1 MKMSQVFSINRVF
14 LHKLHQ
20 PPCCLGNFAD
30 WRRQFHDYDRDTR
43 SQSQNEEGPS
53 RLSLQMTSVWF
64 WHNLP
69 HWGISKGLIRWWNY
83 EIYLLFLLLVKFH
96 VSGKCEIYSP
106 VQRILQ
112 CFSLCV
118 ILSVDTENADPLFL
132 NVIFVKMVSE
142 LQGGINSFCISKLDM
157 MLGLQSRDKWSLN
170 NCDAIEIK
178 SIGFYASNVT
188 IPYFQNLTLTLKE
201 GGIGAY

>member
-1 MKMSQVFSINRVF
+1 MLF
-14 LHKLHQ
+14 
-20 PPCCLGNFAD
+20 
-30 WRRQFHDYDRDTR
+30 RQFCRLRATISRGWSWHSVPDSKRRGAFPSIPSNDFRMILAQPSSLRHQQRSDKMVSFRD
-43 SQSQNEEGPS
+43 
-53 RLSLQMTSVWF
+53 
-64 WHNLP
+64 
-69 HWGISKGLIRWWNY
+69 Y

-96 VSGKCEIYSP
+96 VSGKCDIYSP

-112 CFSLCV
+112 CFSPCV

-142 LQGGINSFCISKLDM
+142 LLVGINSFCISKLDM

-170 NCDAIEIK
+170 NCNAIEIK
-178 SIGFYASNVT
+178 SIVFYASNVT

-201 GGIGAY
+201 GGIGAH